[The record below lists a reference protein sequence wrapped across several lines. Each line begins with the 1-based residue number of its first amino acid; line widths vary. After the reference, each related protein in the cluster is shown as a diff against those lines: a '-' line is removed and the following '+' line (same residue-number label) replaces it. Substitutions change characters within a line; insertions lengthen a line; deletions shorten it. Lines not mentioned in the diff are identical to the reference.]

1 MMALRSIREGMDC
14 LVENVITHKW
24 SHLEVGSRLNVKSKS
39 IIIVEENVDTIFIIQ
54 ECGMAS

>member
-1 MMALRSIREGMDC
+1 MDC

-39 IIIVEENVDTIFIIQ
+39 ITIVEENVGHYLHHSRVGRT
-54 ECGMAS
+54 S